1 MNSMRLRLFVT
12 ALVITVMSAG
22 LFSQVRIEK
31 SKDKVIIDGKAYYI
45 HIVDSSQTLY
55 SIAKAYNVS
64 TETISRE
71 NPSAVYGLRIDQALK
86 IPVVE
91 EGEEHENQKDPERYD
106 YHVLQRGESVYS
118 LSRKYDV
125 PEEEII
131 EANPGINIYDMPV
144 GTELAIPKKQ
154 FREQPKY
161 FQTDEPGIILHRVK
175 EGENY
180 ASLSRE
186 YNVSIRDI
194 RRVNKGL
201 LFPKEGEMVRI
212 PLMEEEET
220 ETVLDADTSVIDD
233 ERLTHLFDSREPDYT
248 AVENLRGEINISLML
263 PLMLDDNSKR
273 TYIDSSGY
281 NDAGKKIY
289 KLIERPEDWIYP
301 RSEIFI
307 EFYEGAL
314 LAVQALIQKGL
325 DVELQVFDT
334 MRDSLRIA
342 RFMETGRL
350 RNTDLIIG
358 PVYPDKLEQVARYAR
373 KYRIPVVS
381 PLASQNTDVLR
392 INPYLF
398 KVQPSPDVIEDAMA
412 RKISDFYD
420 HNLVFIH
427 ADTAWNPDL
436 SRQFKDKIYR
446 NLRLKMPFDDISFRE
461 VFFTSRSSYGD
472 TINSIEHA
480 MSTEKPNL
488 VILASDDESVMSE
501 VIVNVHGLLRK
512 YDIKLIGYPD
522 IRWLDNLDP
531 MYFYELGIMIYTPN
545 WVDYKR
551 DDIKDFLKR
560 YRQYFKMEPPVRS
573 YAWQSYDMMYYFVS
587 GLAMHGSEFMYR
599 PSNHKPDLLQV
610 DYRFNRTGLM
620 NGFENSS
627 LYLIRYTPDLEV
639 EFLNKDKR

>member
-1 MNSMRLRLFVT
+1 MNSILLRLYVSV
-12 ALVITVMSAG
+12 LLITIMSAG

-31 SKDKVIIDGKAYYI
+31 SNDKVIIDGQAYYI

-64 TETISRE
+64 IETISRE

-91 EGEEHENQKDPERYD
+91 EKKELKQEKDRQRYN

-118 LSRKYDV
+118 LSRKYDI
-125 PEEEII
+125 PEDEII
-131 EANPGINIYDMPV
+131 KSNPGINIYDMPV

-154 FREQPKY
+154 FREQAHY
-161 FQTDEPGIILHRVK
+161 FQTDEPGIVLHRVQ

-180 ASLSRE
+180 ATLSRQ
-186 YNVSIRDI
+186 YDVSIRDI

-201 LFPKEGEMVRI
+201 LFPKEGEMIRI
-212 PLMEEEET
+212 PLMEEEEEAVV
-220 ETVLDADTSVIDD
+220 ETDTSVIDD
-233 ERLTHLFDSREPDYT
+233 ERLTYLFEGEETDYT
-248 AVENLRGEINISLML
+248 AVENLKGKVNVTLML
-263 PLMLDDNSKR
+263 PLMLDENSKR
-273 TYIDSSGY
+273 TYIDSSEY
-281 NDAGKKIY
+281 NSDGRRIY
-289 KLIERPEDWIYP
+289 KIIKRPDNWIYP
-301 RSEIFI
+301 RSELFI

-314 LAVQALIQKGL
+314 LAVQALMQKGL

-334 MRDSLRIA
+334 MRDSLRVA

-350 RNTDLIIG
+350 RNTDLLIG
-358 PVYPDKLEQVARYAR
+358 PVYPDNMEQVAPYAR

-381 PLASQNTDVLR
+381 PLASQNTEVLR
-392 INPYLF
+392 TNPYLF
-398 KVQPSPDVIEDAMA
+398 KVQPSPDVIQDAMA
-412 RKISDFYD
+412 GKISEFYD

-427 ADTAWNPDL
+427 ADTAWSADL
-436 SRQFKDKIYR
+436 SREFKDKIYR
-446 NLRLKMPFDDISFRE
+446 NLRLKIPFNDVSFRE

-472 TINSIEHA
+472 TINSIDHA

-531 MYFYELGIMIYTPN
+531 MYFYELGIIIFTPN
-545 WVDYKR
+545 WVDYR
-551 DDIKDFLKR
+551 HADIKDFLKR
-560 YRQYFKMEPPVRS
+560 YREHFKMEPPVRS

-587 GLAMHGSEFMYR
+587 GLALHGSEFMYR
-599 PSNHKPDLLQV
+599 PSIHKPDLLQV
-610 DYRFNRTGLM
+610 DYSFDRTGLM
-620 NGFENSS
+620 NGFENNN
-627 LYLIRYTPDLEV
+627 LYLIHYTPELKV
-639 EFLNKDKR
+639 EFLNKDLR

>member
-1 MNSMRLRLFVT
+1 MTVVM
-12 ALVITVMSAG
+12 ITVMSAG

-31 SKDKVIIDGKAYYI
+31 SKDKVIIDGQAYYI

-64 TETISRE
+64 IETISRE

-91 EGEEHENQKDPERYD
+91 EEKEIKQEKDRERYN

-118 LSRKYDV
+118 LSRKYDI
-125 PEEEII
+125 PEDMII
-131 EANPGINIYDMPV
+131 ESNPGINIYDMPV

-154 FREQPKY
+154 FREQPQY
-161 FQTDEPGIILHRVK
+161 FQTDEPGIILHRVQ

-180 ASLSRE
+180 STLSRD
-186 YNVSIRDI
+186 YDVSIRDI

-201 LFPKEGEMVRI
+201 LFPKEGEMIRI
-212 PLMEEEET
+212 PLIEEEEGEAGIVT
-220 ETVLDADTSVIDD
+220 DTTVIDD
-233 ERLTHLFDSREPDYT
+233 EKLTYLFEGTETDYT
-248 AVENLRGEINISLML
+248 AVEDLKGKVNVTLML
-263 PLMLDDNSKR
+263 PLMLEENSKR
-273 TYIDSSGY
+273 TYIDSSDYDSDGR
-281 NDAGKKIY
+281 KIY
-289 KLIERPEDWIYP
+289 KKIERPDDWIYP
-301 RSEIFI
+301 RSEIFV

-314 LAVQALIQKGL
+314 LAVQSLIQKGL

-334 MRDSLRIA
+334 MRDSLRVA

-350 RNTDLIIG
+350 RNTDLLIG
-358 PVYPDKLEQVARYAR
+358 PVYPDNMELVAPYAR

-381 PLASQNTDVLR
+381 PLASQNTEVLR
-392 INPYLF
+392 TNPYLF
-398 KVQPSPDVIEDAMA
+398 KMQPSLDVIQDAMA
-412 RKISDFYD
+412 GRISDFYD
-420 HNLVFIH
+420 HNIIFIH
-427 ADTAWNPDL
+427 ADTAWSADL
-436 SRQFKDKIYR
+436 SRRFKDKIYR
-446 NLRLKMPFDDISFRE
+446 NLRLKIPFNDISFRE

-472 TINSIEHA
+472 TINSIDHA

-512 YDIKLIGYPD
+512 YNIKLIGYPD

-551 DDIKDFLKR
+551 DDIKKFLKR
-560 YRQYFKMEPPVRS
+560 YREHFKMEPPVRS

-599 PSNHKPDLLQV
+599 PSIHKPDLLQV
-610 DYRFNRTGLM
+610 DYSFNRTGLM
-620 NGFENSS
+620 NGFENNN
-627 LYLIRYTPDLEV
+627 LYLIRYTPELKV
-639 EFLNKDKR
+639 EFLNKDLR